1 MVWNII
7 WKKRRRRIRNSTDSL
22 YSEHM
27 ALGSSICPIFL
38 EQEDYEISVMEA
50 LKIKHISDNKSL
62 ELTEPAIE
70 NLNFQ

>member
-1 MVWNII
+1 
-7 WKKRRRRIRNSTDSL
+7 
-22 YSEHM
+22 M

-50 LKIKHISDNKSL
+50 LKIKHISDHKSL